1 MHTRQLKRS
10 TRRAQ
15 QLIRHGL
22 QQLCAVGFTLVYNAP
37 ELLPLSARL
46 SKVHDGDG
54 LALRTGSVHEA
65 VGGEDLQRGAHYQQG
80 VAGLYLLNPENVY
93 LYIRQM

>member
-1 MHTRQLKRS
+1 MLTTQLKRS
-10 TRRAQ
+10 TRSAQ
-15 QLIRHGL
+15 QLFRHGL

-37 ELLPLSARL
+37 ELLTLCAGL
-46 SKVHDGDG
+46 SKVHDGDR

-80 VAGLYLLNPENVY
+80 VAGLHLLN
-93 LYIRQM
+93 IQKMCII